1 MPGTLYPLYV
11 CDWYFIKK
19 CAPDPVLAYLSF
31 SLSHLADVLHV
42 LQLPELAQRVVPE
55 RLVERRVAVLVGHVE
70 VAALAHEQAHDLRV
84 LPLDGQV
91 QRRLQVHVLQVHV
104 GAPKVHQQL
113 GNLARTRE
121 IERWRRQMCAESFTK
136 RHHAGFF

>member
-1 MPGTLYPLYV
+1 MSVPL
-11 CDWYFIKK
+11 
-19 CAPDPVLAYLSF
+19 
-31 SLSHLADVLHV
+31 SLPHLADVLHV

-104 GAPKVHQQL
+104 GAPQVHQQL
-113 GNLARTRE
+113 RHLEWKDG
-121 IERWRRQMCAESFTK
+121 WRQ
-136 RHHAGFF
+136 G